1 MKKQALILAQIL
13 FLTFGLCFNLTYAQQ
28 KEDEQLVTYFDKI
41 LSEQFKTDE
50 PGVTVLV
57 SRNGQINYKKAFG
70 TANLELNTPMQV
82 DNVFWVA
89 SIGKQFTAVAILQL
103 MEQGKLNLQDEITKF
118 IPDYPTHG
126 NKITIEHLLTHTS
139 GIHNFSG
146 MEDPEKKLTTDC
158 TPNEVIDFFKNLPM
172 RFAPGTKWEY
182 SNSGYFLLGFIIEKI
197 TGKPYSEYLEENFFK
212 PLGMTN
218 SLFANNK
225 RIIKNR
231 VGAYSQGDTGF
242 ENSRHLNATIIY
254 SAGAIQTTVEDFY
267 KWHQAVHSYKLV
279 KKETLD
285 KAFSRYKLTDGIET
299 VYGYGWKLGY
309 VYESPSIWHGG
320 SIEGFGA
327 MEIYL
332 PKEDVF
338 VAVFSNCDCIY
349 PKDIASRL
357 AALTTGRPY
366 EYREISNENTNLKAY
381 TGVYENQKGQ
391 QRIITVSG
399 NKLFSQLGR
408 GPKSNLKVYQENMFF
423 FEDDAMQTIEFYR
436 NKKGTIEKLL
446 TKKLSGIETWNK
458 TNKPIPDSNGI
469 KVNGKIL
476 ETYVGEYEIINEMNF
491 SVAIEK
497 DRIFVQAPEQDKFEI
512 FAETENKFFTKVTDA
527 EFEFVKDEFGK
538 ITKVIMNQ
546 GGRQADAKKIK

>member
-1 MKKQALILAQIL
+1 MNSIKLSLILA
-13 FLTFGLCFNLTYAQQ
+13 FGLLFNLTYAQQ
-28 KEDEQLVTYFDKI
+28 KDDKALAIYFDKI
-41 LSEQFKTDE
+41 LSEQFKTDD
-50 PGVTVLV
+50 PGATVLV
-57 SRNGQINYKKAFG
+57 SRNGQIIYKKAYG
-70 TANLELNTPMQV
+70 MANLELNTPMHV

-118 IPDYPTHG
+118 IPDYPTQG

-146 MEDPEKKLTTDC
+146 MADHEKKLALDC

-182 SNSGYFLLGFIIEKI
+182 SNSGYFLLGYVIEKI

-218 SLFANNK
+218 SLYANDT

-231 VGAYSQGDTGF
+231 VGTYSVGENGF
-242 ENSRHLNATIIY
+242 ENSKSRNITHVYA
-254 SAGAIQTTVEDFY
+254 AGAIQSTVEDFF
-267 KWHQAVHSYKLV
+267 KWHQAVHTYKLV

-285 KAFSRYKLTDGIET
+285 KAFTRYKLTDGTET
-299 VYGYGWKLGY
+299 DYGYGWRLGN
-309 VYESPSIWHGG
+309 VYASPSIWHGG
-320 SIEGFGA
+320 LITGFGT

-366 EYREISNENTNLKAY
+366 EYKEISVENTISKDY
-381 TGVYENQKGQ
+381 TGVYENQNGL
-391 QRIITVSG
+391 QRIITVSE

-408 GPKSNLKVYQENMFF
+408 GPKTNLKANQKDKFF
-423 FEDDAMQTIEFYR
+423 FDNDPMQTIQFSK
-436 NKKGTIEKLL
+436 NKKGKIEILIAEKLN
-446 TKKLSGIETWNK
+446 GNEVWNK
-458 TNKPIPDSNGI
+458 TNKLITDTNGI
-469 KVNGKIL
+469 KVDGKIL
-476 ETYVGEYEIINEMNF
+476 GTYVGVYEIPSAFTF
-491 SVAIEK
+491 SIIKEQDK
-497 DRIFVQAPEQDKFEI
+497 LFLQAPEQEKLEM
-512 FAETENKFFTKVTDA
+512 FADTETKFFLKVNDA
-527 EFEFVKDEFGK
+527 QFEFVKDEFGK
-538 ITKVIMNQ
+538 VTKTIMNQ

>member
-1 MKKQALILAQIL
+1 MKMKKLIFLLSFALL
-13 FLTFGLCFNLTYAQQ
+13 FNITFAQQ
-28 KEDEQLVTYFDKI
+28 KTDSQLATEFDKL

-50 PGVTVLV
+50 PGATVLV
-57 SRNGQINYKKAFG
+57 SRNGQIIYKKAFG
-70 TANLELNTPMQV
+70 MANLELSTPMQV
-82 DNVFWVA
+82 GNVFWIA

-118 IPDYPTHG
+118 IPDYPTQG

-146 MEDPEKKLTTDC
+146 MKDPEKKLTTDC

-172 RFAPGTKWEY
+172 RFTPGTKWEY
-182 SNSGYFLLGFIIEKI
+182 SNSGYFLLGYIIEKI

-231 VGAYSQGDTGF
+231 VSAYSQGDNGF
-242 ENSRHLNATIIY
+242 ENSRPLNMTHVY
-254 SAGAIQTTVEDFY
+254 SAGAIQSTVEDFF

-285 KAFSRYKLTDGIET
+285 KAFTRYKLTDGKKAD
-299 VYGYGWKLGY
+299 YGYGWKLGY

-320 SIEGFGA
+320 GIEGFGA

-338 VAVFSNCDCIY
+338 VVVFSNCDCIY
-349 PKDIASRL
+349 PKDIASKL
-357 AALTTGRPY
+357 AALAVGKPY
-366 EYREISNENTNLKAY
+366 EYKEIPAANTILQGY
-381 TGVYENQKGQ
+381 TGLYENQKGQ
-391 QRIITVSG
+391 QRIITVSE
-399 NKLFSQLGR
+399 NQLYSQLGR
-408 GPKSNLKVYQENMFF
+408 SPKYKLKAYQKDMFF
-423 FEDDAMQTIEFYR
+423 FEDDAMKTIEFSG
-436 NKKGTIEKLL
+436 NKKGKIEKLT
-446 TKKLSGIETWNK
+446 TKKLDGNDVWNK

-469 KVNGKIL
+469 KVDEKIL
-476 ETYVGEYEIINEMNF
+476 ATYVGEYEITNEMSF
-491 SVAIEK
+491 SVTKEK
-497 DRIFVQAPEQDKFEI
+497 DRIFVQAPGQEKFEI
-512 FAETENKFFTKVTDA
+512 FADTENKFFTKVNDA
-527 EFEFVKDEFGK
+527 EFEFVKDDSGK
-538 ITKVIMNQ
+538 LTKVILNQ
-546 GGRQADAKKIK
+546 GGRQTDAKKIM